1 MGKVKTC
8 SFNGCPS
15 SNDNKSISFFRYP
28 NKSRQRCEQW
38 VRASNN
44 ALIYDNF
51 YTKGHK
57 ISDNETVCELHFHSQ
72 DITVYSSRK
81 LLSANAVPHSGLVS
95 GADPSLIT
103 TYPTKTFPNHRPNSF
118 VQKTI
123 RKYNKSLTK
132 PKTYNKKAIAT
143 QMSHKNSSKHGLEI
157 IEINTKYKTND
168 GLSVKRRKKS
178 HNNAIEII
186 ELEEGSSGQSY
197 GIGSRATNVNN
208 KGFLMAHELFGLKRY
223 TNN

>member
-28 NKSRQRCEQW
+28 NKSRQRSRCSIPRPTYVPNVISVGQVNDQGLICEQW

-103 TYPTKTFPNHRPNSF
+103 TYPTKTFPNHRPNI
-118 VQKTI
+118 V
-123 RKYNKSLTK
+123 
-132 PKTYNKKAIAT
+132 
-143 QMSHKNSSKHGLEI
+143 
-157 IEINTKYKTND
+157 
-168 GLSVKRRKKS
+168 
-178 HNNAIEII
+178 
-186 ELEEGSSGQSY
+186 
-197 GIGSRATNVNN
+197 
-208 KGFLMAHELFGLKRY
+208 
-223 TNN
+223 